1 MARLITDTHDG
12 SSQGLPCAGMR
23 GARLQ
28 AGAVFVGG
36 KEGLWHS

>member
-1 MARLITDTHDG
+1 MALLITDTHDG
-12 SSQGLPCAGMR
+12 SPQGMPCAGMR

-36 KEGLWHS
+36 NEGPWHS

>member
-1 MARLITDTHDG
+1 MALLITDTNDG
-12 SSQGLPCAGMR
+12 NPQRLGCAGVCGTRM
-23 GARLQ
+23 Q

>member
-1 MARLITDTHDG
+1 MALLITDTNDG
-12 SSQGLPCAGMR
+12 NPQRMRCAGVR
-23 GARLQ
+23 GARMQ